1 MYWYAL
7 VNVPPKSEFP
17 MEKIKSQGEW
27 LNIIKTGACNSC
39 HGLGTPGMR
48 TISPELGQFQS
59 STEAWTRRLMSG
71 GAQMFM
77 IRDITRLDTPRAIAM
92 FADWTD
98 RVAAGELPF
107 DKPARPQGIERN
119 VVVSLWDWGSP
130 TTYLHDAVSTDRRNP
145 RVNANGKIY
154 GTAEDSKD
162 VIPVLDPVTH
172 TASVLQHPVRD
183 PSTPSSK
190 GNAMAPSAYWG
201 ADPIWDSKTLNHNPM
216 LDEKGRV
223 WSTPRIRP
231 VANPDYCKQGS
242 SHPSAQIVPIE
253 TGGRNLSY
261 YDPATGKFTLIDTCF
276 ATHHLNF
283 ASDANQ
289 TLWTSAGVGGPGVI
303 GWLNRK
309 MYEETG
315 DEAKSQGW
323 TPFILDTNGNGKR
336 DEYTEPNQ
344 PLDPAKDRRINV
356 AFYGV
361 SPSRDG
367 TVWGTSLGYPGYVVR
382 LDPTKPNPSE
392 TALAEVYEVPAP
404 AYGPRGMDID
414 TNNVVWVPMASGH
427 LAAFDRR
434 KCKVTSGPT
443 IATGRHCPEGWTF
456 YPFPGPALTGD
467 TGGGSAEASYYTWV
481 DQHDTLGLGKDVP
494 LATGNQNESII
505 ALKDGKMVNLVV
517 PYPMGFYAKT
527 MDGRIDDANAGWKG
541 RGIWATTGNRTP
553 FHDEGIGKGNVPK
566 LVKFQLRPD
575 PLAK

>member
-1 MYWYAL
+1 MTVGQNDLGGTVSGAGGPEAGVWVIAETTDLPTKFAKIVVTDDQGRYLIPDLPKANYRVWVRGFGLVDSAKTQATPGSVLDLKAVAAPSEKDAAQYYPAMYWYAL
-7 VNVPPKSEFP
+7 VNVPAKSEFP

-59 STEAWTRRLMSG
+59 SAEAWTRRLMSG

-107 DKPARPQGIERN
+107 DKPARPQGVERN

-154 GTAEDSKD
+154 GTAEDSQD

-183 PSTPSSK
+183 PNTPSSK
-190 GNAMAPSAYWG
+190 GNAMAPSPYWG
-201 ADPIWDSKTLNHNPM
+201 GDPIWDSKTLNHNPM

-283 ASDANQ
+283 ALGCQPDAVDQ
-289 TLWTSAGVGGPGVI
+289 RRGRRAG
-303 GWLNRK
+303 
-309 MYEETG
+309 
-315 DEAKSQGW
+315 
-323 TPFILDTNGNGKR
+323 R
-336 DEYTEPNQ
+336 DRMAEPQ
-344 PLDPAKDRRINV
+344 DVRGDRRRGEV
-356 AFYGV
+356 AGLV
-361 SPSRDG
+361 AVHSRYQQQRQARRLCRSQPAGRSGQGQADRG
-367 TVWGTSLGYPGYVVR
+367 ESLRGRRQSVR
-382 LDPTKPNPSE
+382 
-392 TALAEVYEVPAP
+392 TARSGAP
-404 AYGPRGMDID
+404 CWAIRA
-414 TNNVVWVPMASGH
+414 ASC
-427 LAAFDRR
+427 ASFRAMIRR
-434 KCKVTSGPT
+434 IP
-443 IATGRHCPEGWTF
+443 P
-456 YPFPGPALTGD
+456 
-467 TGGGSAEASYYTWV
+467 
-481 DQHDTLGLGKDVP
+481 
-494 LATGNQNESII
+494 
-505 ALKDGKMVNLVV
+505 
-517 PYPMGFYAKT
+517 
-527 MDGRIDDANAGWKG
+527 
-541 RGIWATTGNRTP
+541 
-553 FHDEGIGKGNVPK
+553 
-566 LVKFQLRPD
+566 
-575 PLAK
+575 

>member
-59 STEAWTRRLMSG
+59 SAEAWTRRLMSG

-172 TASVLQHPVRD
+172 TAGVLQHPVRD
-183 PSTPSSK
+183 PNTPSSK
-190 GNAMAPSAYWG
+190 GNRDGAIAVLGRRSDLGQQDAQPQPDARREGPRVVHAAHPSGGQSGLLQA
-201 ADPIWDSKTLNHNPM
+201 
-216 LDEKGRV
+216 
-223 WSTPRIRP
+223 
-231 VANPDYCKQGS
+231 GS

-289 TLWTSAGVGGPGVI
+289 TLWTSAGVVGPGVI

-315 DEAKSQGW
+315 DEVKSQGW
-323 TPFILDTNGNGKR
+323 SPFILDTNGNGKR
-336 DEYTEPNQ
+336 DAYVEANQ
-344 PLDPAKDRRINV
+344 PVDPTKDKRIAVNLYAV
-356 AFYGV
+356 AV
-361 SPSRDG
+361 SPSDG
-367 TVWGTSLGYPGYVVR
+367 AVWGTVLGYPGGIVAR
-382 LDPTKPNPSE
+382 H
-392 TALAEVYEVPAP
+392 
-404 AYGPRGMDID
+404 
-414 TNNVVWVPMASGH
+414 SG
-427 LAAFDRR
+427 R
-434 KCKVTSGPT
+434 
-443 IATGRHCPEGWTF
+443 
-456 YPFPGPALTGD
+456 
-467 TGGGSAEASYYTWV
+467 
-481 DQHDTLGLGKDVP
+481 
-494 LATGNQNESII
+494 
-505 ALKDGKMVNLVV
+505 
-517 PYPMGFYAKT
+517 
-527 MDGRIDDANAGWKG
+527 
-541 RGIWATTGNRTP
+541 
-553 FHDEGIGKGNVPK
+553 
-566 LVKFQLRPD
+566 
-575 PLAK
+575 

>member
-1 MYWYAL
+1 M
-7 VNVPPKSEFP
+7 VNTCFP
-17 MEKIKSQGEW
+17 
-27 LNIIKTGACNSC
+27 T
-39 HGLGTPGMR
+39 HHV
-48 TISPELGQFQS
+48 QFGFDANNTLWASAGGPQS
-59 STEAWTRRLMSG
+59 G
-71 GAQMFM
+71 
-77 IRDITRLDTPRAIAM
+77 
-92 FADWTD
+92 
-98 RVAAGELPF
+98 AAGW
-107 DKPARPQGIERN
+107 IN
-119 VVVSLWDWGSP
+119 V
-130 TTYLHDAVSTDRRNP
+130 
-145 RVNANGKIY
+145 K
-154 GTAEDSKD
+154 
-162 VIPVLDPVTH
+162 
-172 TASVLQHPVRD
+172 
-183 PSTPSSK
+183 
-190 GNAMAPSAYWG
+190 
-201 ADPIWDSKTLNHNPM
+201 M
-216 LDEKGRV
+216 L
-223 WSTPRIRP
+223 
-231 VANPDYCKQGS
+231 
-242 SHPSAQIVPIE
+242 
-253 TGGRNLSY
+253 
-261 YDPATGKFTLIDTCF
+261 
-276 ATHHLNF
+276 
-283 ASDANQ
+283 
-289 TLWTSAGVGGPGVI
+289 
-303 GWLNRK
+303 
-309 MYEETG
+309 EETG